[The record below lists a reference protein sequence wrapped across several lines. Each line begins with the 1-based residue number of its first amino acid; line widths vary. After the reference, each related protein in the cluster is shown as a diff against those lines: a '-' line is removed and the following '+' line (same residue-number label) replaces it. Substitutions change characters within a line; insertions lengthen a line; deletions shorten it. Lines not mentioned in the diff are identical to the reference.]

1 MLRLPYPRFIRIGV
15 LISILVISA
24 VLLPPASACIPT
36 ASAVTLPKKESGT
49 PFSTHIL
56 LIGKDCQEE
65 EAASRAD
72 TILLCS
78 FYPDTQEVL
87 MTSFLRDLYVPIP
100 GQKSNRLN
108 AAYALGGMSLLRQT
122 LQENFDVAIDGCVE
136 VNFSQFSDVLDILG
150 GVTIELRQDEA
161 DIINKT
167 VSGSLT
173 EGTQHL
179 TGAQALAYTR
189 IRNLDNDG
197 DFSRTNRQRKV
208 ISALLSSYKGA
219 SLFTIL
225 SVIPDILPMLST
237 DMEQRQIIATI
248 MQLMPM
254 ISESTITSQQIP
266 TKDNCTYSTIRGMA
280 VLTADLDEIRKELAK
295 SLLPN
300 Q

>member
-1 MLRLPYPRFIRIGV
+1 MLRLPYPCFIRISV
-15 LISILVISA
+15 LICFLFISS
-24 VLLPPASACIPT
+24 VFPFSPSACIPA
-36 ASAVTLPKKESGT
+36 ASAATIPKKESDT
-49 PFSTHIL
+49 SCATNIL

-65 EAASRAD
+65 EAPSRAD

-78 FYPDTQEVL
+78 FHPDTQEVL

-108 AAYALGGMSLLRQT
+108 AAYAHGGMPLLRQT
-122 LQENFDVAIDGCVE
+122 LQENFDIVIDGCVE

-161 DIINKT
+161 DIINQT
-167 VSGSLT
+167 VSGSLA

-189 IRNLDNDG
+189 IRNLDDDG

-237 DMEQRQIIATI
+237 DMEQRQIISTI
-248 MQLMPM
+248 IQLVPM
-254 ISESTITSQQIP
+254 MSESTITSQQIP
-266 TKDNCTYSTIRGMA
+266 AKDKCTYSTIRGMA
-280 VLTADLDEIRKELAK
+280 VLTADLDEIRKELAN

-300 Q
+300 K

>member
-1 MLRLPYPRFIRIGV
+1 MLSFPYPRFTRIAV
-15 LISILVISA
+15 LICILVIGP
-24 VLLPPASACIPT
+24 VLLFPVYACFPAA
-36 ASAVTLPKKESGT
+36 AAATLPEKESDKASVT
-49 PFSTHIL
+49 NIL
-56 LIGKDCQEE
+56 LIGKDCLEE
-65 EAASRAD
+65 EQPSRAD

-78 FYPDTQEVL
+78 FHPETQEVL

-100 GQKSNRLN
+100 GQKPNRLN
-108 AAYALGGMSLLRQT
+108 AAYAYGGMSLLRQT
-122 LQENFDVAIDGCVE
+122 LQENFDIAIDGCVE

-150 GVTIELRQDEA
+150 GVTIDLRQDEA

-173 EGTQHL
+173 EGAQHL

-189 IRNLDNDG
+189 IRKLDDDG

-225 SVIPDILPMLST
+225 SVIPEILPILST
-237 DMEQRQIIATI
+237 DMEQRQVMATI
-248 MQLMPM
+248 QLLPM
-254 ISESTITSQQIP
+254 ISESTITSQQVP
-266 TKDNCTYSTIRGMA
+266 AKDKCTYSTIRGMS
-280 VLTADLDEIRKELAK
+280 VLTADLDEIQQELAK
-295 SLLPN
+295 SLSP